1 MPRKTTKDHHNT
13 KSYIPKIS
21 NEYTLPLKRNFE
33 FFENHCIHEG
43 RVVYLD
49 FDDLVY
55 VRSMF
60 GHIGFECLLDI
71 NEQIVP
77 RFIPEFYSQYR
88 VNYTL
93 EGQMLIEFVIQDQF
107 FSYTLKEFGQILSIP
122 FRGTIFKVP
131 PYPFNYPTRR
141 LNMEETLAKFI
152 DEGKR
157 EHKEMEIFIKEFR
170 TTNELLL
177 KEQSNLLSELKIKEK
192 PHDVGM
198 KNKSSSIPERT
209 TQPLVK
215 PQSSFPFLNQSLLAN
230 KPRLEEACTV
240 TMNERCSTVLLNKLP
255 SKEKDP
261 GSFTIPCQ
269 VLEKHKEAE
278 DLAIDHLSR
287 LENPHMEVLTE
298 RKIVDKFSNEHLMVL
313 KFKFNNDE
321 SWYADF
327 VNYIVRKYSVSHTD
341 ADVDNFK
348 RCCTF
353 YTIPFIEALVQMP
366 KYTKYLKSLLANKP
380 RLEEACTVTMNERC
394 STVLLNK
401 LPSKEKDP
409 GSFTIP
415 CQVSHLQ
422 INNALAD
429 LGASISLMPYMMYE
443 KLGLGEPKPTR
454 MSFKLADSSI
464 QYPRGIVK
472 NVLINV
478 DKFVLPIDFVILDMP
493 EDSRI
498 MIILERPFLATARAM
513 IDDFYKKI
521 TLRVGD
527 DEVIFNMDHSI
538 KKPPTKDDECH
549 GINDTINIE
558 TQELLEN
565 DQLDLFLLKG
575 LEKSIN
581 QPGLESCN
589 SIGDEFANN
598 SDVDLSIRHI
608 DPVNT
613 LYSDAQETEG
623 TDRVKN
629 KHLYSAS
636 TNEIDEKNLS

>member
-1 MPRKTTKDHHNT
+1 MVLTLVSESRPMQLNELAQLRDGAYENTRIYKERTKKWHDSRLCGDKDFKVGKKLIRYN
-13 KSYIPKIS
+13 SR
-21 NEYTLPLKRNFE
+21 LKMYPGKLKLKWSGPNIVKRVYPYGAVEIINRSGFSFKVNRQRLKKYYE
-33 FFENHCIHEG
+33 GNIDKEDDEVIEFEN
-43 RVVYLD
+43 
-49 FDDLVY
+49 
-55 VRSMF
+55 
-60 GHIGFECLLDI
+60 
-71 NEQIVP
+71 
-77 RFIPEFYSQYR
+77 
-88 VNYTL
+88 
-93 EGQMLIEFVIQDQF
+93 
-107 FSYTLKEFGQILSIP
+107 
-122 FRGTIFKVP
+122 GTIFKVP

-215 PQSSFPFLNQSLLAN
+215 PQSSFPFLNQVIN
-230 KPRLEEACTV
+230 EKEE
-240 TMNERCSTVLLNKLP
+240 EQQR
-255 SKEKDP
+255 
-261 GSFTIPCQ
+261 FFF
-269 VLEKHKEAE
+269 
-278 DLAIDHLSR
+278 
-287 LENPHMEVLTE
+287 EN
-298 RKIVDKFSNEHLMVL
+298 L
-313 KFKFNNDE
+313 KQLHIN
-321 SWYADF
+321 
-327 VNYIVRKYSVSHTD
+327 
-341 ADVDNFK
+341 
-348 RCCTF
+348 
-353 YTIPFIEALVQMP
+353 IPFIEALVQMP

-636 TNEIDEKNLS
+636 TNKIDEKNLS

>member
-1 MPRKTTKDHHNT
+1 MGNVL
-13 KSYIPKIS
+13 IPKKEVKGVTTRGGKMTS
-21 NEYTLPLKRNFE
+21 EATPSKE
-33 FFENHCIHEG
+33 
-43 RVVYLD
+43 
-49 FDDLVY
+49 
-55 VRSMF
+55 
-60 GHIGFECLLDI
+60 I
-71 NEQIVP
+71 NETRINKNEPP
-77 RFIPEFYSQYR
+77 RFE
-88 VNYTL
+88 
-93 EGQMLIEFVIQDQF
+93 QDVQ
-107 FSYTLKEFGQILSIP
+107 
-122 FRGTIFKVP
+122 
-131 PYPFNYPTRR
+131 
-141 LNMEETLAKFI
+141 
-152 DEGKR
+152 D
-157 EHKEMEIFIKEFR
+157 
-170 TTNELLL
+170 
-177 KEQSNLLSELKIKEK
+177 K
-192 PHDVGM
+192 PHDVGV
-198 KNKSSSIPERT
+198 KNKSSSIHERT

-215 PQSSFPFLNQSLLAN
+215 PQQSSIPFPNWV
-230 KPRLEEACTV
+230 R
-240 TMNERCSTVLLNKLP
+240 
-255 SKEKDP
+255 KEK
-261 GSFTIPCQ
+261 
-269 VLEKHKEAE
+269 E
-278 DLAIDHLSR
+278 DAQQR
-287 LENPHMEVLTE
+287 NFLEN
-298 RKIVDKFSNEHLMVL
+298 L
-313 KFKFNNDE
+313 KQL
-321 SWYADF
+321 
-327 VNYIVRKYSVSHTD
+327 YI
-341 ADVDNFK
+341 N
-348 RCCTF
+348 
-353 YTIPFIEALVQMP
+353 IPFIKDLVQIP
-366 KYTKYLKSLLANKP
+366 KYAKYLKK
-380 RLEEACTVTMNERC
+380 
-394 STVLLNK
+394 
-401 LPSKEKDP
+401 KDP

-429 LGASISLMPYMMYE
+429 LGASISLMPYTMYE
-443 KLGLGEPKPTR
+443 NLGLGEPKLTR
-454 MSFKLADSSI
+454 MSLKLADRSI

-472 NVLINV
+472 NVLIKV
-478 DKFVLPIDFVILDMP
+478 DKFVLSIDLGILDMP